1 MQNKIYQT
9 LKKQIDFMQIMKNI
23 PNFSELKSELYKED
37 IYKTMKTLC
46 FDIENV
52 FIRKV
57 DLKDFEELQTLKN
70 TENFGSNYVLIDRS
84 VEIDESEEQVS
95 NKTKME

>member
-1 MQNKIYQT
+1 
-9 LKKQIDFMQIMKNI
+9 MQIMKNI

>member
-1 MQNKIYQT
+1 
-9 LKKQIDFMQIMKNI
+9 MQIMKNI

-70 TENFGSNYVLIDRS
+70 TENYGCNYVLIDRS

-95 NKTKME
+95 NKTKMEQLD